1 MINAIKEMIKSKIY
15 GVVRADDTK
24 RAVEIAS
31 AYLDAGIKFIE
42 INSNIEAIKEISKR
56 NDAIITAGGIIT
68 TWQADEAIEAGAK
81 LLSSPILQMGLV
93 KFCSWHKMPL
103 ILSATTPNEA
113 YTAWRARVPL
123 IKIYPVKDLGG
134 ATYIEDILRPMNFL
148 NVIAAGNVKIE
159 DIKSYIKAGASAVA
173 LGRELYLN
181 KDYKEIYESAKIA
194 LGEVKEASR

>member
-1 MINAIKEMIKSKIY
+1 MINVIKEMTKSKIY
-15 GVVRADDTK
+15 GVVRADETK

-31 AYLDAGIKFIE
+31 AYLDAGIKCIE

-56 NDAIITAGGIIT
+56 SDAIVSAGGIIT

-81 LLSSPILQMGLV
+81 ILSSPILQMGLV
-93 KFCSWHKMPL
+93 KFCSWHQLPL

-134 ATYIEDILRPMNFL
+134 ATYVEDILRPMNFL

-159 DIKSYIKAGASAVA
+159 DIKSYIKAGASSVA

-181 KDYKEIYESAKIA
+181 KDYKEIYEAAKIA